1 MALMLCASS
10 LFAQPG
16 SVQKVAK
23 SVFTLT
29 TFNKDGGIIAS
40 TQGVFID
47 NKGTAISS
55 FKPFIGATKAS
66 IVDASGKSM
75 AVDAILGA
83 DELYDVAKFRV
94 TGSTTAAPLA
104 QKASAAGS
112 KVWLVPY
119 SIKKPQYQQ
128 EDVTSVE
135 QFQGSYNYYIF
146 SSSVPDNAVG
156 CPFVNKDGQV
166 IALMHS
172 DGQTTAIDALYAKQ
186 LKVTGLSTLDA
197 ALRETGIRTA
207 LPDTEQE
214 AITMMTLK
222 KGHVPAEEY
231 AQYSSEFVSK
241 FPTSAFG
248 YKEQA
253 MQLVDKEQYA
263 EAAKLMEEGIKK
275 SAAKDEAHSN
285 YADLIYQK
293 IAYKGDSTYTAWTLD
308 KAIDEAQ
315 KAYAAKAEPVY
326 KHQEAQILFLKGN
339 YQQACQMFLDLTKT
353 SLNSGELYFEAAQ
366 AKTHLKAPAKEIEA
380 MLDSAISVGA
390 RTGMSTGS
398 YYLARANFL
407 NDQGEYR
414 RAIYDY
420 NMYDSIARPVDAA
433 FFYTRYQCETKL
445 RMWQPALLDIA
456 RACYLSPQ
464 QPTLFAEWASLD
476 LRVKRFDEGISAA
489 NHCIELA
496 PEYADG
502 YLLLGL
508 LQKEKNLTEEA
519 IKNLKKAQELG
530 DTRAEGYLA
539 KISQEQAQGK
549 SQSKS
554 QGKSNGKSQSKK
566 KK

>member
-1 MALMLCASS
+1 MKRISIIIMTLVLCASS
-10 LFAQPG
+10 LMAQPG
-16 SVQKVAK
+16 PVQKVSK

-47 NKGTAISS
+47 NKGTAIST
-55 FKPFIGATKAS
+55 FKPFVGATKAS

-75 AVDAILGA
+75 NVDAILGA
-83 DELYDVAKFRV
+83 DELYDVAKFRII
-94 TGSTTAAPLA
+94 GATTAAPIA
-104 QKASAAGS
+104 SKASVAGE

-119 SIKKPQYQQ
+119 SIKKSPFQQ
-128 EDVTSVE
+128 EDISSVE
-135 QFQGSYNYYIF
+135 NFMTTYNYYIF
-146 SSSVPDNAVG
+146 SSSVPENAVG
-156 CPFVNKDGQV
+156 CPFVNKNGQV
-166 IALMHS
+166 IGLMHTN
-172 DGQTTAIDALYAKQ
+172 GQTTAIDANYAKQ

-207 LPDTEQE
+207 LPDTEQD

-222 KGHVPAEEY
+222 KGQILVDVYNEY
-231 AQYSSEFVSK
+231 TQEFINK

-248 YKEQA
+248 YKEKA
-253 MQLVDKEQYA
+253 LYLVDQEKYD

-275 SAAKDEAHSN
+275 STAKDEAHSN

-315 KAYAAKAEPVY
+315 KAYAAKPQPVY
-326 KHQEAQILFLKGN
+326 KHQEAQINFLKGN
-339 YQQACQMFLDLTKT
+339 YQKACDMFLDLTK
-353 SLNSGELYFEAAQ
+353 SNLNGGELYFEAAQ
-366 AKTHLKAPAKEIEA
+366 AKTLLKAPAQEIEVL
-380 MLDSAISVGA
+380 LDSAISVGA
-390 RTGMSTGS
+390 RTGMAGN

-407 NDQGEYR
+407 NEQGQYR
-414 RAIYDY
+414 RAIQDY
-420 NMYDSIARPVDAA
+420 NMYDSIARPVDAS

-456 RACYLSPQ
+456 RACYLAPK
-464 QPTLFAEWASLD
+464 QPTFFAEWASLD
-476 LRVKRFDEGISAA
+476 LRVKRYDEGISAA
-489 NHCIELA
+489 THCTELA

-508 LQKEKNLTEEA
+508 LQKEKGLKDEA

-530 DTRAEGYLA
+530 DTRAAEYL
-539 KISQEQAQGK
+539 
-549 SQSKS
+549 SKM
-554 QGKSNGKSQSKK
+554 K
-566 KK
+566 

>member
-1 MALMLCASS
+1 MKRISIIIMTLVLCASS
-10 LFAQPG
+10 LMAQPG
-16 SVQKVAK
+16 PVQKVSK

-47 NKGTAISS
+47 NKGTAIST
-55 FKPFIGATKAS
+55 FKPFVGATKAS

-75 AVDAILGA
+75 NVDAILGA
-83 DELYDVAKFRV
+83 DELYDVAKFRII
-94 TGSTTAAPLA
+94 GATTAAPIA
-104 QKASAAGS
+104 SKASVAGE

-119 SIKKPQYQQ
+119 SIKKSPFQQ
-128 EDVTSVE
+128 EDISSVE
-135 QFQGSYNYYIF
+135 NFMTTYNYYIF
-146 SSSVPDNAVG
+146 SSSVPENAVG
-156 CPFVNKDGQV
+156 CPFVNKNGQV
-166 IALMHS
+166 IGLMHTN
-172 DGQTTAIDALYAKQ
+172 GKTTAIDANYAKQ

-207 LPDTEQE
+207 LPDTEQD

-222 KGHVPAEEY
+222 KGQIPVDVYNEY
-231 AQYSSEFVSK
+231 TQEFINK

-248 YKEQA
+248 YKEKA
-253 MQLVDKEQYA
+253 LYLVDQEKYD

-275 SAAKDEAHSN
+275 STAKDEAHSN

-315 KAYAAKAEPVY
+315 KAYAAKPQPVY
-326 KHQEAQILFLKGN
+326 KHQEAQINFLKGN
-339 YQQACQMFLDLTKT
+339 YQKACDMFLDLTK
-353 SLNSGELYFEAAQ
+353 SNLNGGELYFEAAQ
-366 AKTHLKAPAKEIEA
+366 AKTHLKAPAQEIEVL
-380 MLDSAISVGA
+380 LDSAISVGA
-390 RTGMSTGS
+390 RTGMAGN

-407 NDQGEYR
+407 NEQGQYR
-414 RAIYDY
+414 RAIQDY
-420 NMYDSIARPVDAA
+420 NMYDSIARPVDAS

-456 RACYLSPQ
+456 RACYLAPK
-464 QPTLFAEWASLD
+464 QPTFFAEWASLD
-476 LRVKRFDEGISAA
+476 LRVKRYDEGISAA
-489 NHCIELA
+489 THCTELA

-508 LQKEKNLTEEA
+508 LQKEKGLKDEA

-530 DTRAEGYLA
+530 DTRAADYL
-539 KISQEQAQGK
+539 
-549 SQSKS
+549 SKM
-554 QGKSNGKSQSKK
+554 K
-566 KK
+566 